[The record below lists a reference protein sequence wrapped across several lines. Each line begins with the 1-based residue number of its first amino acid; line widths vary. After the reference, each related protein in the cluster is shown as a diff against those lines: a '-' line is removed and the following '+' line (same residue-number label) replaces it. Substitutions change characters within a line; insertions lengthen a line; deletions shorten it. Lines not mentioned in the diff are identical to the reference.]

1 MTTGDIRLLFA
12 YNRWADARTLEAAS
26 ALSPE
31 QFTRDLGAS
40 FRSVCGTL
48 VHIMGGEWGWL
59 QYWKAASHTPE
70 FLRELWDRHDVI
82 FNAGAFADL
91 PAVRRRWEEVE
102 AEQAAFLSEA
112 TEESLQ
118 KLLPVGTTQVSLAH
132 LMQHLVNHSTYHRGQ
147 VAVLLR
153 QLGAEPL
160 ATDFSR
166 FLVQISRQ
174 TTAAS

>member
-1 MTTGDIRLLFA
+1 MRLLFE
-12 YNRWADARTLEAAS
+12 YNRWADARTFEAAS
-26 ALSPE
+26 TLSSE

-40 FRSVCGTL
+40 FGSVCGTL

-59 QYWKAASHTPE
+59 QYWKAAAHTPE

-82 FNAGAFADL
+82 FNAGAFAD
-91 PAVRRRWEEVE
+91 PAAVRRKWEEVG
-102 AEQAAFLSEA
+102 AELAEFLSKL
-112 TEESLQ
+112 TEETL
-118 KLLPVGTTQVSLAH
+118 KEKLPVGTTRVSLAH

-153 QLGAEPL
+153 QLGAEPA

-166 FLVQISRQ
+166 FLLQVSHQ
-174 TTAAS
+174 TVAAS